1 MVLQSFVRIT
11 YHVQFVLF
19 TTKSTLRLRSG
30 QAPGTKVSDDYR
42 KGEKSFAPTIN
53 LRVLRGEI
61 IFTVNP
67 EEPFKYAAI
76 DANFFR

>member
-30 QAPGTKVSDDYR
+30 QTSGTKVSDKRDSELR
-42 KGEKSFAPTIN
+42 D

-67 EEPFKYAAI
+67 EEPFKYAAVG
-76 DANFFR
+76 ANFFR